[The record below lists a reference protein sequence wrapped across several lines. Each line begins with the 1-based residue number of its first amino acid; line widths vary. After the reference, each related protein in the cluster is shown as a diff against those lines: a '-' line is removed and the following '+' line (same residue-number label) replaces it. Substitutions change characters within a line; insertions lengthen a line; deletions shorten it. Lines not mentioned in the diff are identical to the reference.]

1 MKKNNSIIFSVAIAL
16 GLFLLLFKISDH
28 SIWIDEA
35 YTLRMISYP
44 LAKLCGTVFSQDP
57 HPPLYY
63 ILLKTWC
70 GFFDVSV
77 VCGICFSVFF
87 AVLSVFA
94 GSFLTYMIFGN
105 GLGVIVPIILTS
117 PFFIMFSRHI
127 RYYSFVSFLV
137 LMNIILLIKFIESK
151 RKAWWWFLL
160 SAHVLLLYSDY
171 PASTI
176 FLGEFI
182 AVLILRRDKLKKLVF
197 LDIIAVA
204 LFLPWLSQ
212 LFYHL
217 HHLSSLS
224 VEAAFSYGL
233 NGFFVR
239 VFFSLYDFLF
249 GECVY
254 PWDIHITV
262 PLFFIYAVGFIR
274 FVKIFPSFSKRQK
287 QISLFVIIMIG
298 VSFFSGVFMANRFVG
313 KQSFVYMPSRMMFC
327 FIPFMII
334 CSRGIF
340 SLKKYR
346 YLLVAAV
353 VILNLVVLKN
363 YYTGKNYI
371 NPLFAVDWQNAVN
384 YTKTEYRYGDIVI
397 SDNTEVL
404 SYYADTVLKDALFFE
419 NQDKLKSYLLSNK
432 FENEIR
438 FFLMSTKRDS
448 TQSGYFDED
457 FINHLIN
464 VSKLLNRKDY
474 GAVSERYYNLKKRF
488 TGKAY
493 RYKMSLYL
501 LKTDPNALLEY
512 FEED

>member
-1 MKKNNSIIFSVAIAL
+1 M
-16 GLFLLLFKISDH
+16 LFKISDH

-44 LAKLCGTVFSQDP
+44 LVKLCGTVFTQDP

-63 ILLKTWC
+63 ILLKIWC
-70 GFFDVSV
+70 GFFDASV

-105 GLGVIVPIILTS
+105 GLGVIAPIILTS
-117 PFFIMFSRHI
+117 PFFIMFSRYI

-137 LMNIILLIKFIESK
+137 LMNIILLIKFIESGK
-151 RKAWWWFLL
+151 KVFWWFLL
-160 SAHVLLLYSDY
+160 FAHVLLLYSDY

-176 FLGEFI
+176 FMGEFI
-182 AVLILRRDKLKKLVF
+182 AVLILRRDKLKRLLV
-197 LDIIAVA
+197 LDIISVVV
-204 LFLPWLSQ
+204 FLPWLSQ

-217 HHLSSLS
+217 NHLSSLS
-224 VEAAFSYGL
+224 VEAIFSSGF

-239 VFFSLYDFLF
+239 VFFSVYDFLF
-249 GECVY
+249 GECIY
-254 PWDIHITV
+254 PWDFHITV
-262 PLFFIYAVGFIR
+262 PLFLIYAVGFIR

-287 QISLFVIIMIG
+287 QISLLIIIMIG

-340 SLKKYR
+340 SLRRFR
-346 YLLVAAV
+346 YLLVAMI
-353 VILNLVVLKN
+353 VILNMFVLRN

-371 NPLFAVDWQNAVN
+371 NPLYAVDWQNAVD
-384 YTKTEYRYGDIVI
+384 YTKAEYRYGDIVI
-397 SDNTEVL
+397 SDNKEVL
-404 SYYADTVLKDALFFE
+404 SYYADTVLKGTIFFE
-419 NQDKLKSYLLSNK
+419 DQDKLKSYLLSNN
-432 FENEIR
+432 FEDEIR
-438 FFLMSTKRDS
+438 FFLMYTRRDS

-457 FINHLIN
+457 FIKHLID
-464 VSKLLNRKDY
+464 VSTLLNRKDY
-474 GAVSERYYNLKKRF
+474 GAISERYYNLKKKC
-488 TGKAY
+488 TGDAY
-493 RYKMSLYL
+493 KHKMSLYL
-501 LKTDPNALLEY
+501 LKTDPNDLLEY
-512 FEED
+512 FKED